1 MTITTSITLDAE
13 QQAALEDL
21 RSEYDPAATNG
32 EYLAEVLRGAIQG
45 RVEANYRASVE
56 RLGEAAKTLPYEQRV
71 ALIQQVESQIPKP

>member
-21 RSEYDPAATNG
+21 RSEYDPAATND

-45 RVEANYRASVE
+45 RVEANYREALD
-56 RLGEAAKTLPYEQRV
+56 RIGAAAKGLPFEQRLQ
-71 ALIQQVESQIPKP
+71 LIQQIESQIQP